1 MQQNILAMLKNMD
14 PRELNQAIAKA
25 KAFAAT
31 AEGQEM
37 LKKLQSGKPIEGL
50 PVTTDDQNKIIAEL
64 TKNPQMA
71 RQLASMIGK
80 K

>member
-1 MQQNILAMLKNMD
+1 MQNILSMLKSMD
-14 PRELNQAIAKA
+14 PRELNEAIEKA
-25 KAFAAT
+25 RAFAAT
-31 AEGQEM
+31 DEGREM

-50 PVTTDDQNKIIAEL
+50 PVTPEQNKLIAEI

-71 RQLASMIGK
+71 RQLASIIGK